1 MTTSKTN
8 AENTTARTR
17 ATSRKITKAER
28 VQKEHER
35 QQAEYEARQAKAAE
49 ERAAILSQFADKIEE
64 YKILFQDTAIAAVNA
79 MLATYKPKTTEG
91 IDAFRIQFVC
101 TGGSFG
107 FRVHD
112 YCNNSI
118 DLSVLSEAG
127 FTDMDVAEINHS
139 TSGARSLDQ
148 ITDFAIALSDMAALG
163 DLLRLKI
170 EPVACIYRSSAAEAE
185 DGRAGTEYDYR
196 VLNAA
201 ASAVRPVVC
210 DYIKMRRL

>member
-1 MTTSKTN
+1 MTPSKTST
-8 AENTTARTR
+8 NTMTPAQK
-17 ATSRKITKAER
+17 RKTTKAER
-28 VQKEHER
+28 AQKEQER

-49 ERAAILSQFADKIEE
+49 ERAAILAQFADKIEE
-64 YKILFQDTAIAAVNA
+64 YKTLFQDTAIAAVNA

-118 DLSVLSEAG
+118 DLSVLLEVG
-127 FTDMDVAEINHS
+127 FTDMDVAEVSHS
-139 TSGARSLDQ
+139 TSGARSLSRS
-148 ITDFAIALSDMAALG
+148 TDFANALLDMAALG
-163 DLLRLKI
+163 DLLRQKI
-170 EPVACIYRSSAAEAE
+170 EPVACVYRSSAAEAE
-185 DGRAGTEYDYR
+185 DGRAGTEYDHR
-196 VLNAA
+196 VISAA

-210 DYIKMRRL
+210 DYIQMRRL